1 MSARNKKNLTKKK
14 AEKKHS
20 LAFQFRYTLQI
31 IVILDFL
38 SQIICQM
45 PFINLGYEFSKFGF
59 RKIWDSG
66 EGIDL
71 KEAFDFKAFISKDDK
86 Y

>member
-1 MSARNKKNLTKKK
+1 
-14 AEKKHS
+14 
-20 LAFQFRYTLQI
+20 
-31 IVILDFL
+31 
-38 SQIICQM
+38 M